1 MRNQHSRAEFCK
13 SVLWVSVLI
22 AISSSTFSAF
32 KNNYNH
38 LREGLDFDSKG
49 VDDIM
54 PVYAQSL
61 LAVMPI

>member
-1 MRNQHSRAEFCK
+1 
-13 SVLWVSVLI
+13 VSVLI